1 MYTELQI
8 GCHRKRGKGRQF
20 RARANKRGTT
30 GSRDGLRNDSS
41 VANSIENQC
50 EISPFSPATTA
61 VNTAE
66 YVHYS

>member
-1 MYTELQI
+1 MLNNFT
-8 GCHRKRGKGRQF
+8 RG
-20 RARANKRGTT
+20 GTT

-50 EISPFSPATTA
+50 EISLFSPATTA

-66 YVHYS
+66 YLHYS